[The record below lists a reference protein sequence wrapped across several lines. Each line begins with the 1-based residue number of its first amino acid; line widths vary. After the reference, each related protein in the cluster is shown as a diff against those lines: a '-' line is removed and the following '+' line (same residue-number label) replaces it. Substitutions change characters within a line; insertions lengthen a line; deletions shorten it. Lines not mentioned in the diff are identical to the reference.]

1 MFNNFDFL
9 KSKPQYKSFAEC
21 AIEAEKS
28 LIVSPAT
35 CAILTRRAL
44 ELAVKWVYSFDEE
57 LTVPYQDNLS
67 SLIHEP
73 TFRQIIEPKLFPLLK
88 YIVKLGNTAVHTNTI
103 IKRDEAVLA

>member
-1 MFNNFDFL
+1 MFTNFDFL
-9 KSKPQYKSFAEC
+9 KGKQQFNSFANS

-28 LIVSPAT
+28 LVVSPAT
-35 CAILTRRAL
+35 CAILSRRAL

-57 LTVPYQDNLS
+57 LTIPYQDNIS

-88 YIVKLGNTAVHTNTI
+88 EVQGFARICWALGRT
-103 IKRDEAVLA
+103 RRSF